1 MENHAKLAELTGKR
15 WLVIGAAG
23 YSAEA
28 LHADLADANGI
39 VDAAAADGHFSPP
52 LSNSANVAAG

>member
-1 MENHAKLAELTGKR
+1 MENHAKLVELTGER
-15 WLVIGAAG
+15 WFVIGAAG

-39 VDAAAADGHFSPP
+39 ADAAAADGHFSPRLP
-52 LSNSANVAAG
+52 NSANLAAG